1 MRLKSFG
8 SGVNCQLK
16 DFKLQGSNNDADW
29 TDILTAVG
37 SNTDA
42 WQEWAFANSVA
53 YRYYRIY
60 VTSSYYTGGNQ
71 VSIWEIELMESTSPP
86 ADYGS
91 DVYLNNHCQ
100 DDFDD
105 IRFTKSNGDTLLDY
119 WLESKVNG
127 TSAIFWIEFDSI
139 PASPST
145 VNFYIYYDNP
155 SASSA
160 SNEKSTFGIENRNF
174 DIPPAGNSWT
184 CVKSG
189 VGACTAVDTDYHS
202 SPYNAYSYE
211 TSRACMRARLGQ
223 NITVPDM
230 ASVYLHYWIK
240 WWVNTWGNHVGIVIG
255 ATTTDA
261 SSGTWLEAHS
271 GNGSGSSSGWVE
283 RWVDISAWK
292 GQTVKLEVVD
302 QDDTDDD
309 PTYCSYGDHG
319 GWVRADDFYISSAG
333 SAVSPEPT
341 WGTWGGEEKGQA
353 SPFACKKADNICS
366 CGSPSCPTDGFC
378 EECCGGCCCSGSCHT
393 CPCPVV
399 GVCNPHNVWGW
410 AWSEN
415 IGWISFSCE
424 DTMPVGVEG
433 PDYGVDIDRATGLFS
448 GYAWSENIGWI
459 RFNPPP
465 DPTYSN
471 NYPAA
476 PYHSARVS
484 TTTDEVSGWARA
496 CAGTANPDICATG
509 TNPAAGSWDG
519 WIKLRGP
526 NYGVWIDTS
535 VSPAEFRNWAWSDM
549 VVGWLRF
556 AGPVINAN
564 GLAASWAMDEGN
576 EGYIYDSSGN
586 NSTGTISGATWTT
599 SGKYGSALSFDGN
612 DYVNLGSPA
621 SLAVAN
627 TTIEAWIKPSSVSGY
642 YLIYGLKNLPKLYIN
657 SSGKLELYNAAAA
670 NTVLTPNVWT
680 YVVVT
685 SDGTNVRYYVNG
697 VPDGTV
703 AHAAWSTTP
712 SQVKIGQDPA
722 GTTQNFLG
730 LIDEVRIYSRAL
742 TQEEITDAYN
752 GYKVMTSFSIN
763 QPPQAAISCD
773 GSGCPGS
780 QCNANWVTYQ
790 AIANPP
796 CIYTIKNDSTDPDGQ
811 ADIIKSE
818 WYLKKQGDPD
828 TAYALKLN
836 CGGVCNYTLQSDV
849 EAGDYVV
856 KLYVEDTKVAS
867 ASTTH
872 SLTVKGEA
880 SAGFVCSLDNI
891 NWQVCE
897 NLSNKVSQGELV
909 YFKDDLSLD
918 EHSVASEGAAITSR
932 IWARNGINF
941 DSANNSTS
949 SVNLADTTNTIRLTI
964 TDSAVRSDYQEHII
978 STTLP
983 LPEWKEI
990 SPF

>member
-1 MRLKSFG
+1 
-8 SGVNCQLK
+8 
-16 DFKLQGSNNDADW
+16 
-29 TDILTAVG
+29 
-37 SNTDA
+37 
-42 WQEWAFANSVA
+42 
-53 YRYYRIY
+53 
-60 VTSSYYTGGNQ
+60 
-71 VSIWEIELMESTSPP
+71 
-86 ADYGS
+86 
-91 DVYLNNHCQ
+91 
-100 DDFDD
+100 
-105 IRFTKSNGDTLLDY
+105 
-119 WLESKVNG
+119 
-127 TSAIFWIEFDSI
+127 
-139 PASPST
+139 
-145 VNFYIYYDNP
+145 
-155 SASSA
+155 
-160 SNEKSTFGIENRNF
+160 
-174 DIPPAGNSWT
+174 
-184 CVKSG
+184 
-189 VGACTAVDTDYHS
+189 
-202 SPYNAYSYE
+202 
-211 TSRACMRARLGQ
+211 MRARLGQ

-471 NYPAA
+471 NYPAI
-476 PYHSARVS
+476 PYYSARVS
-484 TTTDEVSGWARA
+484 TTTGEVSGWARA

-509 TNPAAGSWDG
+509 TNPAAGGWDG

-526 NYGVWIDTS
+526 NYYGVWIDTS

-586 NSTGTISGATWTT
+586 NSTGTISGAAWTT

-680 YVVVT
+680 HVVVT

-742 TQEEITDAYN
+742 TQEEITAAYN

>member
-1 MRLKSFG
+1 
-8 SGVNCQLK
+8 
-16 DFKLQGSNNDADW
+16 
-29 TDILTAVG
+29 
-37 SNTDA
+37 
-42 WQEWAFANSVA
+42 
-53 YRYYRIY
+53 
-60 VTSSYYTGGNQ
+60 
-71 VSIWEIELMESTSPP
+71 
-86 ADYGS
+86 
-91 DVYLNNHCQ
+91 
-100 DDFDD
+100 
-105 IRFTKSNGDTLLDY
+105 
-119 WLESKVNG
+119 
-127 TSAIFWIEFDSI
+127 
-139 PASPST
+139 
-145 VNFYIYYDNP
+145 
-155 SASSA
+155 
-160 SNEKSTFGIENRNF
+160 
-174 DIPPAGNSWT
+174 
-184 CVKSG
+184 
-189 VGACTAVDTDYHS
+189 
-202 SPYNAYSYE
+202 
-211 TSRACMRARLGQ
+211 
-223 NITVPDM
+223 
-230 ASVYLHYWIK
+230 
-240 WWVNTWGNHVGIVIG
+240 
-255 ATTTDA
+255 
-261 SSGTWLEAHS
+261 
-271 GNGSGSSSGWVE
+271 
-283 RWVDISAWK
+283 
-292 GQTVKLEVVD
+292 
-302 QDDTDDD
+302 
-309 PTYCSYGDHG
+309 
-319 GWVRADDFYISSAG
+319 
-333 SAVSPEPT
+333 
-341 WGTWGGEEKGQA
+341 
-353 SPFACKKADNICS
+353 
-366 CGSPSCPTDGFC
+366 
-378 EECCGGCCCSGSCHT
+378 
-393 CPCPVV
+393 
-399 GVCNPHNVWGW
+399 
-410 AWSEN
+410 
-415 IGWISFSCE
+415 
-424 DTMPVGVEG
+424 
-433 PDYGVDIDRATGLFS
+433 
-448 GYAWSENIGWI
+448 
-459 RFNPPP
+459 
-465 DPTYSN
+465 
-471 NYPAA
+471 
-476 PYHSARVS
+476 
-484 TTTDEVSGWARA
+484 
-496 CAGTANPDICATG
+496 
-509 TNPAAGSWDG
+509 
-519 WIKLRGP
+519 
-526 NYGVWIDTS
+526 
-535 VSPAEFRNWAWSDM
+535 
-549 VVGWLRF
+549 
-556 AGPVINAN
+556 
-564 GLAASWAMDEGN
+564 
-576 EGYIYDSSGN
+576 
-586 NSTGTISGATWTT
+586 
-599 SGKYGSALSFDGN
+599 LSFDGN

-680 YVVVT
+680 HVVVT

-742 TQEEITDAYN
+742 TQEEITAAYN